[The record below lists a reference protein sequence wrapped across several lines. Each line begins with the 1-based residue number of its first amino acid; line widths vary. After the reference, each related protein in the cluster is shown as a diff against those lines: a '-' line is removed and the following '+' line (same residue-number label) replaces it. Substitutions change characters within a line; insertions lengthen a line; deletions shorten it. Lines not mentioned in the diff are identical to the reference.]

1 MKGQTLIVQFILF
14 FLIGF
19 SLFSS
24 IGLFFK
30 YQTEL
35 FKNDITNSN
44 MKLINSYMSAV
55 VLTEAVDCK
64 YCTFANITIKIQT
77 TTAGNLF
84 EIGMTSQGV
93 NTTVPFSQKT
103 TVSSIYNLNSS
114 YNLTGFS
121 SSSKP
126 ISITFNKLK
135 NNITVS

>member
-30 YQTEL
+30 YQSDI
-35 FKNDITNSN
+35 FKNDITNDN
-44 MKLINSYMSAV
+44 MKLINSYMSAI
-55 VLTEAVDCK
+55 VLAETVSCSQCA
-64 YCTFANITIKIQT
+64 YANITVKIQN

-84 EIGMTSQGV
+84 EIGMNSNGV
-93 NTTVPFSQKT
+93 NTTVPMSGKSI
-103 TVSSIYNLNSS
+103 VSSIYNLNSS
-114 YNLTGFS
+114 YNTSGFS
-121 SSSKP
+121 SSAKP
-126 ISITFNKLK
+126 ISITFNLLK

>member
-30 YQTEL
+30 FQSEV
-35 FKNDITNSN
+35 FKNDITDYN

-55 VLTEAVDCK
+55 VLTEGVSCK
-64 YCTFANITIKIQT
+64 QCDYASITVKIQN
-77 TTAGNLF
+77 TTAGNFF
-84 EIGMTSQGV
+84 ELGMTSRGV
-93 NTTVPFSQKT
+93 NTTVPSSNKMVT
-103 TVSSIYNLNSS
+103 TSIYNLNSS
-114 YNLTGFS
+114 YILSGFS
-121 SSSKP
+121 SSTKP